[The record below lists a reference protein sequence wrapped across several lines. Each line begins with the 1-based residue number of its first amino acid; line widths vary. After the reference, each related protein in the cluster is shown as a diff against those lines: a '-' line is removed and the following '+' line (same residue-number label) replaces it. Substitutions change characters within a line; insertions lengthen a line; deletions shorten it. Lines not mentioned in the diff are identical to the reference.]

1 MAGAGI
7 GDVTMNKCAMD
18 RDDWMAFLSGDLEE
32 GRRRTMAEHLV
43 NCPECRAEAEEI
55 NRVLEKAAAVK
66 AGIREAVASVN
77 WEALPAV
84 IADRAFAASGKPE
97 RVSPAARPW
106 AWLSP
111 LLMKPVLA
119 GLGAGLVVGA
129 AAMYFALKA
138 PGPRPGRD
146 IGFYA
151 SGEFLDRAEL
161 AMARKNTLDYLEKSQ
176 YVLLDVF
183 ESAGE
188 GGGTPAPFRSEQA
201 RDLLSKKK
209 YLNAQLERFQMAK
222 AKAICDQ
229 IEMLFLELA
238 QISDELPAA
247 ELGRIRGFVEERQLL
262 LKINLVKKELQS
274 EI

>member
-1 MAGAGI
+1 
-7 GDVTMNKCAMD
+7 MNKCALT
-18 RDDWMAFLSGDLEE
+18 RDDWAAFLSGDLEE
-32 GRRRTMAEHLV
+32 GRRTTMAEHLEK
-43 NCPECRAEAEEI
+43 CPECRVKADEMR
-55 NRVLEKAAAVK
+55 RVLAKTDAVK
-66 AGIREAVASVN
+66 AEIREAVASVN
-77 WEALPAV
+77 WKALPAV
-84 IADRAFAASGKPE
+84 IADRAIAASRKPE
-97 RVSPAARPW
+97 RVLPAARPW
-106 AWLSP
+106 TWLFT
-111 LLMKPVLA
+111 LRMKPALA
-119 GLGAGLVVGA
+119 GLAAGLVVGA

-138 PGPRPGRD
+138 PGPRPGQD
-146 IGFYA
+146 TGYYA

-161 AMARKNTLDYLEKSQ
+161 EMARRNTLDYLEKSQ

-201 RDLLSKKK
+201 RDLLSRKK

-238 QISDELPAA
+238 QISGELPAA

>member
-1 MAGAGI
+1 
-7 GDVTMNKCAMD
+7 MNKCAMD
-18 RDDWMAFLSGDLEE
+18 RDDWAAFLSGDLEE
-32 GRRRTMAEHLV
+32 GRRRTMAEHLE
-43 NCPECRAEAEEI
+43 NCPECRAEAKDLK
-55 NRVLEKAAAVK
+55 RVLEKADAVK
-66 AGIREAVASVN
+66 AEIRKAVASIN
-77 WEALPAV
+77 WEVLPAV
-84 IADRAFAASGKPE
+84 IADRAFAASRKPE
-97 RVSPAARPW
+97 RVLPAARPW
-106 AWLSP
+106 AWLFT
-111 LLMKPVLA
+111 LRMRPVLA
-119 GLGAGLVVGA
+119 GLAAGFVVGA
-129 AAMYFALKA
+129 TVMYFALKA

-146 IGFYA
+146 TGYYA

-161 AMARKNTLDYLEKSQ
+161 AMARRNTLDYLEKSQ

-262 LKINLVKKELQS
+262 LKINLVRKELES